1 MFEVEQYQYQSNRE
15 VNDPIEV
22 QAIEDY
28 EQLQRDFSHSEN
40 RKKSEETVRN
50 RKLSLY
56 DRMDS
61 QWIVL
66 VEIGFTISTL
76 LGTGTAIC
84 LMRVFGAG
92 FLATGVALSAV
103 ASALALMVCCWR
115 ELNHSEYKLRVF
127 VMLIAMTAGLIV
139 SMSDAGLDWGR
150 DNWRVLATTSI
161 LFTTSVVVVLGLII
175 ASKGISRE

>member
-1 MFEVEQYQYQSNRE
+1 MFEVQQYQYQNHRQID
-15 VNDPIEV
+15 DPIEV

-28 EQLQRDFSHSEN
+28 EEFQRNSAYSDN
-40 RKKSEETVRN
+40 RKKSEETVRTK
-50 RKLSLY
+50 KLTLY

-92 FLATGVALSAV
+92 LLATGVALSAV
-103 ASALALMVCCWR
+103 ASALGLMVCCWR
-115 ELNHSEYKLRVF
+115 ELNQSECKLRVF

-161 LFTTSVVVVLGLII
+161 LFTTSVVAVLALII
-175 ASKGISRE
+175 ASKGVDRE